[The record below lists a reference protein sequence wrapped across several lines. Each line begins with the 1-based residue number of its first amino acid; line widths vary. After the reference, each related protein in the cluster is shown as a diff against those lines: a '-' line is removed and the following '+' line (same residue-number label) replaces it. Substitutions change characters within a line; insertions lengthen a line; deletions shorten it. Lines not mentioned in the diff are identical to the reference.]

1 MPKTSLVVQGEDV
14 IRVQAPSPNS
24 GQDKVGVKKP
34 LSISID
40 KSSIELQRPT
50 SSIGES
56 DLDGQG
62 HGGQLIKLDGGEDH
76 LQALTQDKTTQHG
89 TKWHQT

>member
-14 IRVQAPSPNS
+14 IHVQAPSPNS
-24 GQDKVGVKKP
+24 SNDKAGVKKP

-50 SSIGES
+50 SSTGES
-56 DLDGQG
+56 DRNRY
-62 HGGQLIKLDGGEDH
+62 
-76 LQALTQDKTTQHG
+76 TV
-89 TKWHQT
+89 